1 MSLAAPAANLAKDYS
16 CVESSSDPDVWPAPL
31 PKLVGWGNGDKVW
44 GVCGV
49 GTFRGLLAKDYSCV
63 ESSSDPDVWPAPLP
77 RLVGSWGGG
86 AGTRY
91 GACVVWGASEVYWK
105 RITAA

>member
-31 PKLVGWGNGDKVW
+31 PKLVGSGNGDKVW

-49 GTFRGLLAKDYSCV
+49 GTFRGQLAKDYSCV
-63 ESSSDPDVWPAPLP
+63 ESSSRSQVVD
-77 RLVGSWGGG
+77 LVYINNLNSVETCRGLL
-86 AGTRY
+86 
-91 GACVVWGASEVYWK
+91 ASILLVLLSFV
-105 RITAA
+105 